1 MEARVRTSGLAI
13 ASLILGILSLVFCW
27 APYFIGVIMGVL
39 AIVFGGVAMGQT
51 GRDPA
56 LGGRGMAI
64 AGLICGIIG
73 VVIFVILVIVVISLF
88 I

>member
-1 MEARVRTSGLAI
+1 MEAGVRTSGTAI
-13 ASLILGILSLVFCW
+13 TSMILGIFSVVFCW
-27 APYFIGVIMGVL
+27 APFFIGVIPGVL
-39 AIVFGGVAMGQT
+39 AIIFGGVAMGQT

-64 AGLICGIIG
+64 AGLVCGIVG
-73 VVIFVILVIVVISLF
+73 VVIFVILVIVAISLY